1 MHKVAFS
8 LTLSSSLS
16 VSSAATGGRKTR
28 HCAFVFAAASGT
40 REIPF
45 PTARAAYNRDVP
57 VAKQRRIAQELVIY
71 AWAATNP
78 HT

>member
-1 MHKVAFS
+1 
-8 LTLSSSLS
+8 
-16 VSSAATGGRKTR
+16 
-28 HCAFVFAAASGT
+28 VFAAASGA

-78 HT
+78 HTYPALVAAPGKNELPGR